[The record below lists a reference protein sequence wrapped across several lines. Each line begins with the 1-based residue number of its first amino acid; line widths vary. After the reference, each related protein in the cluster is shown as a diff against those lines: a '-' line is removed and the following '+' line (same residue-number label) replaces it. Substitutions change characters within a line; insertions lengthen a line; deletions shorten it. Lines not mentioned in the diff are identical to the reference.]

1 MTITK
6 RRNGYQASLLI
17 NSQRLRKQFASRE
30 LAEAWALECK
40 INHLRG
46 RDVTA
51 SVTEGS
57 RSWEELRKL
66 THARF
71 WKDTKGEQTSML
83 NSMSAVKFFGPSN
96 LVEYIRADKI
106 DAYVAFL
113 QDSGNSNGTINRKL
127 AALSKMLKLA
137 LEREWILK
145 VPALHRKKEY
155 EGRMRWVTKDEERTL
170 LRTLLELNEPFVHDF
185 CMFLVD
191 SGCRV
196 SEGLSLRWPDIKA
209 GKCTF
214 WDTKSNK
221 ARTIPMTTRVW
232 KMLEQTQGI
241 ALQGNSMPGP
251 FTRIE
256 QSIFNKV
263 WNKAKERMG
272 LQDDDQFVPHC
283 LRHTCASRLV
293 QAGVQLLAVKE
304 FLGHKSVQVTLRY
317 AHLLPQNLVDAAK
330 KLEETQ
336 T

>member
-6 RRNGYQASLLI
+6 RRSGYQASVLI
-17 NSQRLRKQFASRE
+17 NSQRLRKQFDSKE

-40 INHLRG
+40 ANHLRG

-51 SVTEGS
+51 SVTEGA
-57 RSWEELRKL
+57 RTWEELRKL

-71 WKDTKGEQTSML
+71 WKDTKGEQTSFL
-83 NSMSAVKFFGPSN
+83 NSTSVVKFFGPDT
-96 LVEYIRADKI
+96 LVEAIRADKV

-127 AALSKMLKLA
+127 AALSKMFKFA
-137 LEREWILK
+137 LEREWITK

-191 SGCRV
+191 TGCRV
-196 SEGLSLRWPDIKA
+196 SEGLSLKWSDVSES
-209 GKCTF
+209 KCTF

-221 ARTIPMTTRVW
+221 ARTIPLTTRVW
-232 KMLEQTQGI
+232 AMLQQIRDNHME
-241 ALQGNSMPGP
+241 GP

-263 WNKAKERMG
+263 WNKAKDRMG
-272 LQDDDQFVPHC
+272 LQEDDQFVPHC

-293 QAGVQLLAVKE
+293 QAGIQLLAVKE
-304 FLGHKSVQVTLRY
+304 FLGHKSIQVTLRY

-330 KLEETQ
+330 KLEEIHT
-336 T
+336 